1 MSKTYVTYDT
11 RTGEIL
17 SAHYGATDATH
28 ARHTAQTRSGVEG
41 AHIGVIEVPSRAH
54 ERGKHYKVDTRSK
67 TLVESAVGEDGV
79 GFGFGRTGRVD
90 ASK

>member
-11 RTGEIL
+11 RTGRIL

-28 ARHTAQTRSGVEG
+28 ARHTARRSGVED

-67 TLVESAVGEDGV
+67 TLVESAVGEHGV
-79 GFGFGRTGRVD
+79 GFGFGGTGRVD

>member
-67 TLVESAVGEDGV
+67 TLVESAVGEHGV
-79 GFGFGRTGRVD
+79 GFGFGGTGRVD